1 MFHVTGDTYLYS
13 YNYSALFDD
22 SEVCACMCVCV
33 VWPHQFADLTLQ
45 VLDAVQL
52 PLATA
57 LGSDA
62 VFAAAADIVD
72 EFQLL

>member
-1 MFHVTGDTYLYS
+1 MFDWLLDWNKV
-13 YNYSALFDD
+13 
-22 SEVCACMCVCV
+22 CVCV
-33 VWPHQFADLTLQ
+33 FVVCSHQFANLTLQ

-62 VFAAAADIVD
+62 VFAAAADVVN
-72 EFQLL
+72 ELQLL